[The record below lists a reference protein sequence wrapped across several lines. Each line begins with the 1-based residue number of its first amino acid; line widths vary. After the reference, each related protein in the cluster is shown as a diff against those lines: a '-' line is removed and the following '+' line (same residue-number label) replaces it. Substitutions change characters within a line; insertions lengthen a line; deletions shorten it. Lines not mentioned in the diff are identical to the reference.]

1 MKKKL
6 FIFMCA
12 GMMMTGCAGQGSG
25 ENKEPEVISLDLGG
39 NAQNDDAN
47 KEQANNIADSDAGE
61 IVQSGENT
69 TSQEP
74 ETESAAK
81 DNNDNIQNTQNNE
94 NTQDLY
100 MQFINNEVPVNIAND
115 YPQNDIVI
123 FGLEGGKSYT
133 FAELGQHINQS
144 YFDPAYSEKT
154 AYDYAQYTYVDCP
167 DSNSQNFLIKFVGL
181 NIYTQGDDSFAVFVI
196 TENNGQ
202 LYLTGEYECW
212 ARSYTDQY
220 RNGLCI
226 DGGSAGAGDHYS
238 GASVILSNGIITN
251 IYGEEMLSGWW
262 TSYVNEAIYN
272 EVFDEN
278 TEVPLNVS
286 ICTIGE
292 EKYYTYDFS
301 ECTDDEV
308 ILCETYINRCRDEA
322 GIKWATDA
330 EIDAAIQK
338 RCSAIGVSD
347 DTIGQQEMVT
357 WTNV

>member
-6 FIFMCA
+6 FILLCA

-39 NAQNDDAN
+39 NAQNDDAD
-47 KEQANNIADSDAGE
+47 KEQASNIADSDAGE
-61 IVQSGENT
+61 IEQSGEIT

-74 ETESAAK
+74 ETESTSN
-81 DNNDNIQNTQNNE
+81 DNNENIQNNE

-115 YPQNDIVI
+115 YLQNDFVI

-133 FAELGQHINQS
+133 FAEFGQYVNQS

-212 ARSYTDQY
+212 ARSYTEQY

-226 DGGSAGAGDHYS
+226 DGGSAGAGDHYL
-238 GASVILSNGIITN
+238 GESVILSNGKITN

-262 TSYVNEAIYN
+262 TSYVSAAIFN
-272 EVFDEN
+272 EVFGEN
-278 TEVPLNVS
+278 TELPLNVS
-286 ICTIGE
+286 IYIIGE
-292 EKYYTYDFS
+292 EKYYTYDLS
-301 ECTDDEV
+301 ECTDDQV
-308 ILCETYINRCRDEA
+308 TVCETYINRCRDEA
-322 GIKWATDA
+322 GIKWVTDA
-330 EIDAAIQK
+330 EVDEAVKK
-338 RCSAIGVSD
+338 RCSSIGVNY
-347 DTIGQQEMVT
+347 DTINQSEKAT
-357 WTNV
+357 WTNI